1 MTERVHFA
9 ASAIG
14 SQWWEGGLLL
24 KKALA
29 GHGIELVL
37 DDKSSNIDNVLS
49 VADGR
54 NQLGITV
61 PQFVD
66 WAQRGLS
73 YYAGKRIPELRVV
86 AALGLPFWMAAA
98 VDRSAGITSLD
109 ELAEKRFP
117 WKCVMPQPNNLVA
130 VYIERIMREHGLT
143 RENILAWGGADP
155 SPMQGRTAE
164 ERAHPAGPS
173 VMRSLTAQLA
183 KSGAANGFF
192 LYMNGNSEWVRD
204 LTTLRDLRFLRFDE
218 GILDAINTEW
228 GATKMTLPAR
238 TFNGVDEDL
247 AVAGW
252 RYHYVYG
259 TEGVPDD
266 LARAVL
272 HALEDERILDNAAG
286 FSFSGFRPH
295 LPPGVKLH
303 RVAEEYYRRAG

>member
-1 MTERVHFA
+1 MTERVRFA

-29 GHGIELVL
+29 PHGIELEL
-37 DDKSSNIDNVLS
+37 DDTSSNIDNVLS

-73 YYAGKRIPELRVV
+73 YYAGKLVPELRVV
-86 AALGLPFWMAAA
+86 AALGLPFWLAAA
-98 VDRSAGITSLD
+98 VDRSAGIASLA
-109 ELAEKRFP
+109 ELAQKQFP
-117 WKCVMPQPNNLVA
+117 WKAVMPQPNNLVA

-143 RENILAWGGADP
+143 RESIKAWGGADP

-164 ERAHPAGPS
+164 ERARPSGPS
-173 VMRSLTAQLA
+173 VMKNLTAQLA
-183 KSGAANGFF
+183 RSGAANGFF
-192 LYMNGNSEWVRD
+192 LYMNGNSEWARD
-204 LTTLRDLRFLRFDE
+204 LTTLRDLRFLRFERD
-218 GILDAINTEW
+218 ILDAINAEW
-228 GATKMTLPAR
+228 GATTMTLPAR

-247 AVAGW
+247 AVAGY
-252 RYHYVYG
+252 RYHYIYG
-259 TEGVPDD
+259 TAGVPDD
-266 LARAVL
+266 LARTVL
-272 HALEDERILDNAAG
+272 HALEDERILDNASG
-286 FSFSGFRPH
+286 FSFSGIRPQ
-295 LPPGVKLH
+295 LPSGVRLH

>member
-1 MTERVHFA
+1 MTERIRFA

-14 SQWWEGGLLL
+14 SQWWEGGMLL

-29 GHGIELVL
+29 PHGIELVL
-37 DDKSSNIDNVLS
+37 DDTSSNIDNVLS

-73 YYAGKRIPELRVV
+73 YYAGKQIPELRVV
-86 AALGLPFWMAAA
+86 AALGLPFWLAAA
-98 VDRSAGITSLD
+98 VDRSAGIGSLA
-109 ELAEKRFP
+109 ELAQRRFP
-117 WKCVMPQPNNLVA
+117 WNVVMPQPNNLVA

-143 RENILAWGGADP
+143 RESIRSWGGSDT
-155 SPMQGRTAE
+155 SPMQPRTAE
-164 ERAHPAGPS
+164 ERAHPSGPS
-173 VMRSLTAQLA
+173 VLKNLTAQLA
-183 KSGAANGFF
+183 RSGAVNGFF
-192 LYMNGNSEWVRD
+192 LYMNGSSEWVRD

-218 GILDAINTEW
+218 AVLDAINAEW

-247 AVAGW
+247 PVAGW
-252 RYHYVYG
+252 RYHYIYG
-259 TEGVPDD
+259 TADVPDD

-272 HALEDERILDNAAG
+272 HALEDERILDNAHG
-286 FSFSGFRPH
+286 FSFSGFRPR

-303 RVAEEYYRRAG
+303 RAAEEYYRRAS